1 MRREDLNM
9 GRRDF
14 NIRREISMRIN
25 KILNEAEERF
35 LLRERRFQYREERLL
50 YIVQRSEEKG
60 KRQLKGQS
68 REIFLTTLF
77 SLVNIGRLVE

>member
-50 YIVQRSEEKG
+50 YNAVKRRG
-60 KRQLKGQS
+60 KRLFKGTIS
-68 REIFLTTLF
+68 RDF
-77 SLVNIGRLVE
+77 SNNVVFISQYRSVS